1 VVINLIDN
9 NIYSRLIFM
18 CGPAVDE
25 KYKMTCESV
34 QDVMS
39 LSNIY
44 NYYGKPCFTFS
55 LFWSCLHTQ
64 YTIKS
69 TLNAST

>member
-39 LSNIY
+39 QSNRYNIIMVNLALLSQY
-44 NYYGKPCFTFS
+44 FGVVFT
-55 LFWSCLHTQ
+55 H
-64 YTIKS
+64 
-69 TLNAST
+69 NAQ